1 LQQTD
6 KQTLGSAYFALTILT
21 IAYVF
26 SFIDRQILSL
36 LVEPMKEDLGISDV
50 QVSLLQGMAFAL
62 FYTFMGIPIAR
73 LADAS
78 NRRWL
83 ITAGIAVWSLMTCLC
98 GIARSFTTLFLARVG
113 VGVGEAALSPA
124 AYSMLS
130 DYFPPEKL
138 ARALAIFSTGITI
151 GGGLAYIVG
160 GSVLNAVQ
168 GMGEVSLPLLGE
180 LRPWQLTFVIV
191 GLPGLLIAGLMLLVK
206 EPPRR
211 GQQKEI
217 ESLGATLRFVKENR
231 RGLGSHFLGVG
242 VLSIFGYGLMAWYPT
257 MFARVHGMDMREIGI
272 QFGVIYLVCGTLG
285 ALFGAWCAQKLQAR
299 GYADANM
306 RWLVISP
313 WFMVLPGVAAPL
325 MGSGDAAFLVVIPLI
340 FFQNSYFGVSLA
352 ALQLATPN
360 RMRAQVSSILLF
372 VTNLLGLGFG
382 PTAVAMLTD
391 YVYQDPTAVN
401 WSLAITAGIACPLAS
416 VIFGYGLKAYSE
428 MLKNPALSSQP

>member
-1 LQQTD
+1 MQQTATNSM
-6 KQTLGSAYFALTILT
+6 KPAYFALSILT
-21 IAYVF
+21 IAYIF

-36 LVEPMKEDLGISDV
+36 LVEPMKQDLQISDV

-62 FYTFMGIPIAR
+62 FYTFMGMPIAR
-73 LADAS
+73 LADGS

-83 ITAGIAVWSLMTCLC
+83 ITVGIAVWSVMTCLC
-98 GIARSFTTLFLARVG
+98 GVARSFATLFLARVG

-168 GMGEVSLPLLGE
+168 GMGDITLPLLGE

-191 GLPGLLIAGLMLLVK
+191 GLPGLLVAGLMLLVK

-211 GQQKEI
+211 GKQQNI
-217 ESLGATLRFVKENR
+217 ESLGATLRFVRDNR
-231 RGLGSHFLGVG
+231 RGLGSHFVGVG

-257 MFARVHGMDMREIGI
+257 MFARVHAMDMREIGI
-272 QFGVIYLVCGTLG
+272 QFGVIYLSCGTLG
-285 ALFGAWCAQKLQAR
+285 ALFGAWCAQKLQQR

-313 WFMVLPGVAAPL
+313 WLMIVPGVAAPL
-325 MGSGDAAFLVVIPLI
+325 MATGELAFLVVVPLI

-391 YVYQDPTAVN
+391 YVFQDPVAVN
-401 WSLAITAGIACPLAS
+401 WSLAIVAAIACPVAS
-416 VIFGYGLKAYSE
+416 LIFAYGLKSYRA
-428 MLKNPALSSQP
+428 MLAQI

>member
-1 LQQTD
+1 MDHLKSVDTPR
-6 KQTLGSAYFALTILT
+6 AAHFALAVMT

-36 LVEPMKEDLGISDV
+36 LVEPMKQDLAISDV

-62 FYTFMGIPIAR
+62 FYTLMGIPIAR
-73 LADAS
+73 LADGS

-83 ITAGIAVWSLMTCLC
+83 ITAGIALWSLMTCLC
-98 GIARSFTTLFLARVG
+98 GVAKSFMGLFLARVG

-130 DYFPPEKL
+130 DYYPPEKL

-160 GSVLNAVQ
+160 GSVLSAVE
-168 GMGEVSLPLLGE
+168 GMGQIVLPVLGE
-180 LRPWQLTFVIV
+180 MRPWQLTFVIV
-191 GLPGLLIAGLMLLVK
+191 GLPGFLIAGLMLLVK
-206 EPPRR
+206 EPARR
-211 GQQKEI
+211 DQNSQQL
-217 ESLGATLRFVKENR
+217 ESLASTLRFVKTNFR
-231 RGLGSHFLGVG
+231 ALGSHFFGVG

-257 MFARVHGMDMREIGI
+257 MFARVHDMEMRDIGL
-272 QFGVIYLVCGTLG
+272 QFGFIYLICGTLG
-285 ALFGAWCAQKLQAR
+285 ALFGAWCAQGLLKR
-299 GYADANM
+299 GYQDANM
-306 RWLVISP
+306 RWLAISP
-313 WFMVLPGVAAPL
+313 WLMVVPAVAAPL
-325 MGSGDAAFLVVIPLI
+325 AGSADMAFLLVIPLI

-352 ALQLATPN
+352 ALQLVTPN

-391 YVYQDPTAVN
+391 YVYEDPIAIN
-401 WSLAITAGIACPLAS
+401 LSLAWVAAIACPVASLLFAGGLAH
-416 VIFGYGLKAYSE
+416 YRKMLKAIE
-428 MLKNPALSSQP
+428 NA